1 MLGLGTGPPT
11 NICST
16 ENVNKYV
23 YNFLLFFRSLKMKV
37 LNTKQFAFHVALCL
51 WNHGCFLYIFRMLT
65 DAVNREPNYYMAY
78 LEPSVY
84 ADVER
89 QPEPQYN
96 TPYQYLVP
104 MKSLRESTPL
114 ERAPMPPRANNFV

>member
-1 MLGLGTGPPT
+1 
-11 NICST
+11 
-16 ENVNKYV
+16 
-23 YNFLLFFRSLKMKV
+23 
-37 LNTKQFAFHVALCL
+37 
-51 WNHGCFLYIFRMLT
+51 MLT
-65 DAVNREPNYYMAY
+65 DAVNRQPNYYMAY

-84 ADVER
+84 DDVER